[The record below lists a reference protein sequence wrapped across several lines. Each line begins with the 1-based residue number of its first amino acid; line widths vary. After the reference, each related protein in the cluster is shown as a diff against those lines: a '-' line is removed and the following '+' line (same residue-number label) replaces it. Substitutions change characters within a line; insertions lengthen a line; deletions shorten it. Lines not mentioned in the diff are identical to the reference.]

1 MAEPQV
7 RERSVRPVQAPSVV
21 DQVTKEIRRSILAG
35 TLRPGQEFSLREIA
49 DDLGVSFIPVREA
62 LRRLEG
68 QSPVV
73 PQRGKSACVVPLTHQ
88 DLHGIYRLR
97 RQIEPEIASRSCL
110 LLRDEDFERLDDVVK
125 TFADERLG
133 IDEVYE

>member
-1 MAEPQV
+1 MCG
-7 RERSVRPVQAPSVV
+7 PVQAASVV
-21 DQVTKEIRRSILAG
+21 DQVIKEIRRSILAG
-35 TLRPGQEFSLREIA
+35 ALRPGQEFSLRGIA
-49 DDLGVSFIPVREA
+49 DGLGVSFIPVREA

-68 QSPVV
+68 QGLALT
-73 PQRGKSACVVPLTHQ
+73 QRGKSACVVPLTHQ

-110 LLRDEDFERLDDVVK
+110 LLKDENLERLDDVVK

-133 IDEVYE
+133 IDEVY